1 MQIRERLK
9 GYRTV
14 IFHSLYG
21 VPAAIMVGLD
31 EFKNVDVR
39 PLLEH
44 VFKPEDV
51 PFYLVM
57 IALGGIGL
65 RIITT
70 TALGA
75 SATPEGPHATRAVGP
90 SAVELG
96 GDVT

>member
-1 MQIRERLK
+1 MQLRERLK

-21 VPAAIMVGLD
+21 VPAAIVMGLD
-31 EFKNVDVR
+31 EFKSIDIR
-39 PLLEH
+39 PLLERY
-44 VFKPEDV
+44 VKVEDV
-51 PFYLVM
+51 PYILVL

-75 SATPEGPHATRAVGP
+75 SAAPEGPHAARAVGP
-90 SAVELG
+90 DALESG
-96 GDVT
+96 M